1 MMENFEKMEEE
12 MVTSLGKFGR
22 CHAPEHML
30 CPRRFPLETVKIL
43 AVGSVALVDKTHKS
57 STASLEI
64 VERILCK
71 ECAIEIYGNDYLRD
85 AVLHPSDATFR
96 CPALGREG
104 SCNSEA
110 VSYRQFFTG
119 SCCEPASRWLT
130 KNEKGQKE
138 KLKIIDSFR
147 SKLMTELKKANDTS
161 KALITEKQILDINLK
176 LNEKRR
182 EDLEKFIE
190 KSKKNAREKEVKLA
204 ELKLKVHKLNE
215 EHDLASKRMNLLS
228 FEYFDVAKK
237 SEDEKIES
245 SHCPKCGLMYGVR
258 VFDNFKCILRCS
270 YKCGYHACA
279 RCIKRVLD
287 DSTIEGRRCPKCG
300 EDFKKEDILK
310 A

>member
-1 MMENFEKMEEE
+1 
-12 MVTSLGKFGR
+12 
-22 CHAPEHML
+22 
-30 CPRRFPLETVKIL
+30 
-43 AVGSVALVDKTHKS
+43 
-57 STASLEI
+57 
-64 VERILCK
+64 
-71 ECAIEIYGNDYLRD
+71 
-85 AVLHPSDATFR
+85 
-96 CPALGREG
+96 
-104 SCNSEA
+104 
-110 VSYRQFFTG
+110 
-119 SCCEPASRWLT
+119 
-130 KNEKGQKE
+130 
-138 KLKIIDSFR
+138 
-147 SKLMTELKKANDTS
+147 MTELKKANDNS
-161 KALITEKQILDINLK
+161 KALITEKQILNINLK

-190 KSKKNAREKEVKLA
+190 KLKKNAHEKEVKLA
-204 ELKLKVHKLNE
+204 ELKLKVDKLNE
-215 EHDLASKRMNLLS
+215 EHDLASKRMHQLS

-237 SEDEKIES
+237 SEIEISKSVTNFKLNKLFVVES